1 MSKKLIW
8 IIVAIVVIIGVLL
21 GLKSAGIIGKQE
33 AIKVSTEKAAV
44 RTIIETVNASGKV
57 YPEIEVKVSPDVAGE
72 IIELNIEEGD
82 SVSKGQILA
91 RIYADDYA
99 SQRDQASAIV
109 NQQQAAVDNSKAQ
122 LESLKSAM
130 ELAQRNYDRQQ
141 QLVADKIISKAE
153 FEQVDNALRS
163 AKANYNAALQG
174 IRSGQAGVQSTLAS
188 LQRANKNLIRT
199 AVVAPMTGIVSLLNV
214 KKGERVVGNSLMAGT
229 EMMRIANMNIIEV
242 RVDVGE
248 NDIPKVK
255 MGDSALVEV
264 DAYNNRKF
272 KGIVTKIASSSSG
285 SASAAA
291 SAISSNDVTNFKVHI
306 RLLPSSYED
315 LLDPA
320 NPKSFP
326 FRPGMNASADIQ
338 TNTRANVLTVPINA
352 VTTREIGSDK
362 PSAANKEKQDDAP
375 ESENTALDADLEE
388 VVFIIQKDGSVKK
401 QKVKSDIQDITY
413 IQISEG
419 LKAGDEVV
427 VAPYSIINK
436 TLKDGQKVQ
445 VVAKDKL
452 FEVKKK

>member
-1 MSKKLIW
+1 
-8 IIVAIVVIIGVLL
+8 VAIVVIVGTLL

-33 AIKVSTEKAAV
+33 AIKVATEKAAV

-91 RIYADDYA
+91 RIYADDYS

-109 NQQQAAVDNSKAQ
+109 NQQQASVDNSKAQ
-122 LESLKSAM
+122 LESLKSAL
-130 ELAQRNYDRQQ
+130 EFAQRTYDRQQ

-153 FEQVDNALRS
+153 FEQADNALRS

-174 IRSGQAGVQSTLAS
+174 IRSGQAAVQSTLAS

-229 EMMRIANMNIIEV
+229 EMMRIANMSIIEV

-315 LLDPA
+315 LIDPA

-338 TNTRANVLTVPINA
+338 TMTRANVLAVPINA

-362 PSAANKEKQDDAP
+362 PSAANQQKETDAP
-375 ESENTALDADLEE
+375 ESDKQSLDADMEE
-388 VVFIIQKDGSVKK
+388 VVFIMQKDGTVKK
-401 QKVKSDIQDITY
+401 QKVKSDVQDITY
-413 IQISEG
+413 IEIKEG
-419 LKAGDEVV
+419 IKAGDEVV

-436 TLKDGQKVQ
+436 TLKDAQKVQ
-445 VVAKDKL
+445 VVPQDKL

>member
-8 IIVAIVVIIGVLL
+8 IIVAIVVVIGVLL

-72 IIELNIEEGD
+72 IIELNVEEGD
-82 SVSKGQILA
+82 SVAKGQILA

-99 SQRDQASAIV
+99 SQRDQATAVV
-109 NQQQAAVDNSKAQ
+109 NQQQAAVENSKAQ

-153 FEQVDNALRS
+153 FEQADNALRS

-272 KGIVTKIASSSSG
+272 KGIVTKIASSSTG

-352 VTTREIGSDK
+352 VTTRELGTDK
-362 PSAANKEKQDDAP
+362 PSGANKEKEDDAP
-375 ESENTALDADLEE
+375 ESDNTALDADLEE
-388 VVFIIQKDGSVKK
+388 VVFIIQKDGTVKK

-413 IQISEG
+413 IQIESG